1 MAEFGR
7 LIITDKGSNLLMK
20 AVTGNEKLC
29 FTRLA
34 ASSKRYLESEF
45 QGLVGLEDIKQQ
57 TNISEIDVESSS
69 TIMIH
74 VILPNTN
81 LTDGYYIKTVG
92 LYANDPDEGEILYG
106 VSGETSQGG
115 CYVPPYGHRTVSNL
129 YFNLSV
135 AVGNSENVQLEVDPA
150 AMVTIK
156 QLSSAQQRTVD
167 LVYQQSTGY
176 TDQKIADLIN
186 GAPSTLDTLGEIA
199 QTMQDNYDVVEAL
212 DAAIGSKVSRIEV
225 ESYLG
230 EMNKQLGGLSFTS
243 CTQAEYDA
251 LEAKDPAT
259 LYIIVE
265 G

>member
-1 MAEFGR
+1 MKDYCPTNAVFSNVIPIVEEEDPVNADNDNAAAKQ
-7 LIITDKGSNLLMK
+7 LIQNDIVLMK
-20 AVTGNEKLC
+20 TKVDKIEG
-29 FTRLA
+29 
-34 ASSKRYLESEF
+34 
-45 QGLVGLEDIKQQ
+45 QGLV
-57 TNISEIDVESSS
+57 TSEERKAW
-69 TIMIH
+69 
-74 VILPNTN
+74 N
-81 LTDGYYIKTVG
+81 
-92 LYANDPDEGEILYG
+92 
-106 VSGETSQGG
+106 ET
-115 CYVPPYGHRTVSNL
+115 
-129 YFNLSV
+129 
-135 AVGNSENVQLEVDPA
+135 
-150 AMVTIK
+150 
-156 QLSSAQQRTVD
+156 
-167 LVYQQSTGY
+167 YQQSTGY

-199 QTMQDNYDVVEAL
+199 QAMQDNYDVVEAL